1 MQSFTRVAVRPFAR
15 IYLSVYESKCSAL
28 SSQTGRRY
36 KATEITRGAVGRADT
51 NQIYYPR
58 VRSRWAGGGKK
69 GRWRAAGKRERYREA
84 SGPALFDPLEETWED
99 GRTEGG
105 ERGRRRRFDSKKIH
119 THS

>member
-1 MQSFTRVAVRPFAR
+1 MQSFTRVAVRPFVR

-58 VRSRWAGGGKK
+58 VKSRWAGGGKK
-69 GRWRAAGKRERYREA
+69 RKMEGSGKERDTGKRAGRPCLTRWRKRGRMDGQRE
-84 SGPALFDPLEETWED
+84 EK
-99 GRTEGG
+99 EGG
-105 ERGRRRRFDSKKIH
+105 ERGREEV
-119 THS
+119 